1 MTFILIIGRMVMC
14 TFYWTVFCDLVI
26 MVRILKC
33 VNTVYCTLAFWLIWS
48 KIIFY
53 NTHTIKM

>member
-33 VNTVYCTLAFWLIWS
+33 VNTVYCTLAFWLKCNPLKLEHIP
-48 KIIFY
+48 
-53 NTHTIKM
+53 